1 MIVKKCF
8 IFCLLACLVSMVFL
22 WRGPTARAAEDMEQ
36 EIWEKSG
43 AGELYDGLD
52 QETQE
57 LLGQAGV
64 DGVESAGDG
73 TGLFSLV
80 SGLVREKVTGPA
92 KALAALAAVI
102 LLCRLAGCLGGG
114 EIDGTLSFAGALA
127 CAAVAALPLLEV
139 IRAAQKAV
147 ESACTFLL
155 ASVPVCGALMAAS
168 GSPAAGASYSFL
180 TLAAGNV
187 IPVLSSMV
195 VFPMLHA
202 FLALALASSVSQVKL
217 DKLAG
222 SLYGFAKW
230 LLVLAV
236 TLFSGVLSVQTALNA
251 QTDAVTNKTV
261 KVLASTAVPIVGS
274 AFGDAVSAIRNSVHL
289 VKSGAGAFGILA
301 ALCIFAPPAVEATL
315 WVVVC
320 SIGQVLGDLFETPK
334 LSAFLG
340 MCVSAAKMIL
350 AVLISVCVVS
360 VVSAAVILFVKGG

>member
-1 MIVKKCF
+1 MIVKKSF
-8 IFCLLACLVSMVFL
+8 IVCLLVCLVSTAL
-22 WRGPTARAAEDMEQ
+22 IWCGPTARATEDMEQ
-36 EIWEKSG
+36 DIWEKSG
-43 AGELYDGLD
+43 AGELYDSLD
-52 QETQE
+52 LETRE

-64 DGVESAGDG
+64 DSAESVKDG
-73 TGLFSLV
+73 AGLFSLV
-80 SGLVREKVTGPA
+80 SELVREKVTGPA
-92 KALAALAAVI
+92 KALAALTAVI

-114 EIDGTLSFAGALA
+114 EIGGVLSFAGALA

-139 IRAAQKAV
+139 LSAAQRAV
-147 ESACTFLL
+147 ESACAFLL
-155 ASVPVCGALMAAS
+155 ASVPVYGALMAAS

-187 IPVLSSMV
+187 IPILSSTV

-202 FLALALASSVSQVKL
+202 FFALALASSVSQVKL

-236 TLFSGVLSVQTALNA
+236 SLFSGVLSVQTVLNA

-261 KVLASTAVPIVGS
+261 KVLASTAIPIVGS

-301 ALCIFAPPAVEATL
+301 TMCIFAPPAVEAAL
-315 WVVVC
+315 WIVVC
-320 SIGQVLGDLFETPK
+320 SVGQMLGDLFETPK
-334 LSAFLG
+334 LSVFLG

-360 VVSAAVILFVKGG
+360 TVSAAVILFVRGG